1 MKINFHLKS
10 QISNVIFHLNGGIGN
25 QLFGYAAGKAY
36 SRANNKRVEFDL
48 SDIGKGFTNHG
59 SSIEALFLD
68 LEIAPNKTSC
78 QKFEKR
84 VFNKCNRILYKYTRK
99 KIPSFSNYYSHEIG
113 YDEALLTKKFAKHYW
128 GYYQSWRY
136 VESIL
141 PIFPASDKILKKPS
155 EWFQNLSLIALRD
168 RPIIIHVRRGDY
180 KKLSDTFGLLAM
192 EYYSSGLKIVREHLP
207 NNPIWIFSDDLNE
220 AREILQPVLP
230 TDANWISP
238 PEGTDPVESLILMS
252 FGAGNIIGNS
262 TFSWWGAM
270 LNRHSVVTVAPK
282 KWFRGM
288 ADPKDLYP
296 KSWVLVPSAWE
307 D

>member
-1 MKINFHLKS
+1 MKIKTLLRS
-10 QISNVIFHLNGGIGN
+10 QTNTSIFHLNGGIGN

-36 SRANNKRVEFDL
+36 SHANNKLVKFDL

-59 SSIEALFLD
+59 SSIEALSLN
-68 LEIAPNKTSC
+68 LEIAPKKTNF
-78 QKFEKR
+78 QKLQRRFL
-84 VFNKCNRILYKYTRK
+84 NKCDRILYKYTRK
-99 KIPSFSNYYSHEIG
+99 KLFSISNYHSHEIG
-113 YDEALLTKKFAKHYW
+113 FDNFLLSKKSKKNFW
-128 GYYQSWRY
+128 GYFQTWRY
-136 VESIL
+136 VESIIQ
-141 PIFPASDKILKKPS
+141 IFPPSDEILKKPS
-155 EWFQNLSLIALRD
+155 RWFQNLSLLALHD

-180 KKLSDTFGLLAM
+180 KKLSDIYGLLGM
-192 EYYSSGLKIVREHLP
+192 EYYSSALKTVREHLP

-230 TDANWISP
+230 IDANWISP
-238 PEGTDPVESLILMS
+238 PEGTDPVESLVLMS

-288 ADPKDLYP
+288 ADPKDLFP
-296 KSWVLVPSAWE
+296 KSWILVPSVWE